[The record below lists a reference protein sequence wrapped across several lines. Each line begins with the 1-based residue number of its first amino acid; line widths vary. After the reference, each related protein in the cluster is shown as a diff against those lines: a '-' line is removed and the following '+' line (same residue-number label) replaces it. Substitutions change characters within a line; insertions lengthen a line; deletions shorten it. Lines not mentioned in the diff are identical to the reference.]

1 MSLDSKIN
9 FGDEVAAALED
20 DGAVVALE
28 SALIGGSTPYPRNL
42 EAVRMVES
50 AIRSEGAVPAM
61 IGVVAGR
68 LTVGMTTN
76 EQENF
81 AQSANKVIKAST
93 RDLPI
98 VLAQGA
104 HGATTVAATLL
115 CAGKAGIRVFA
126 GGAIGGVHRG
136 YADQFDISPDLD
148 EIARQ
153 DVAVVCTGAKAILDV
168 PNTIE
173 YLETRGVP
181 IVGFRIGDFP
191 AYYAG
196 TGIPVDG
203 RAESPREIADIMDAK
218 WSIGLPGGI
227 LVVNA
232 IPDGFALDPIE
243 TEKNISIALG
253 EAAQQRITGKEITGF
268 LLKRLFAQTEG
279 RALEAG
285 LAATQ
290 CNARLAARVAV
301 EYAVIAKNTKKVGNP
316 ADWLPAASP
325 LARVKNKRN

>member
-1 MSLDSKIN
+1 MLLEGKIK
-9 FGDEVAAALED
+9 FSDEVAASLI
-20 DGAVVALE
+20 DGGAIVALE
-28 SALIGGSTPYPRNL
+28 SALIGGGTPYPRNL
-42 EAVRMVES
+42 EVARAVES
-50 AIRSEGAVPAM
+50 AIRSEGAAPAM

-68 LTVGMTTN
+68 IAVGMTTD
-76 EQENF
+76 EQETF
-81 AQSANKVIKAST
+81 AQSANKVVKTST

-136 YADQFDISPDLD
+136 YADQLDISPDLD

-173 YLETRGVP
+173 YLETLGVP
-181 IVGFRIGDFP
+181 VIGFRIGDFP

-203 RAESPREIADIMDAK
+203 RAESPGEIADIMDTK
-218 WSIGLPGGI
+218 WSLGLPGGI
-227 LVVNA
+227 VVVNA
-232 IPDGFALDPIE
+232 IPDGFALDPQE
-243 TEKNISIALG
+243 TEKNIAIALG
-253 EAAQQRITGKEITGF
+253 EAAQQRVKGKAITGF

-285 LAATQ
+285 LAALQ
-290 CNARLAARVAV
+290 SNARLAARVAV
-301 EYAVIAKNTKKVGNP
+301 EYATIARAGTSATWRP
-316 ADWLPAASP
+316 ASP
-325 LARVKNKRN
+325 APARGKTKRS

>member
-1 MSLDSKIN
+1 MLLDGKIK
-9 FGDEVAAALED
+9 FGDEVAVALNNG
-20 DGAVVALE
+20 GAVVALE
-28 SALIGGSTPYPRNL
+28 SALISGSTPYPRNL
-42 EAVRMVES
+42 ETARAVES
-50 AIRSEGAVPAM
+50 AVRSEGAVPAM
-61 IGVVAGR
+61 IGVVAGC
-68 LTVGMTTN
+68 LTIGMTTD
-76 EQENF
+76 EQETF
-81 AQSANKVIKAST
+81 AESANRVVKAST

-104 HGATTVAATLL
+104 HGATTVSATLL
-115 CAGKAGIRVFA
+115 CASKAGIRVFA

-136 YADQFDISPDLD
+136 YADQLDISPDLD

-168 PNTIE
+168 SNTIE

-181 IVGFRIGDFP
+181 VIGYRIGDFP

-203 RAESPREIADIMDAK
+203 RAESPHEIADIMDTK
-218 WSIGLPGGI
+218 WSLGLPGGI

-232 IPDGFALDPIE
+232 IPDGFALDPKE
-243 TEKNISIALG
+243 TEKNIAVALG
-253 EAAQQRITGKEITGF
+253 EATQQRIKGKAITGF

-285 LAATQ
+285 LAAVQ
-290 CNARLAARVAV
+290 SNAHLAARVAV
-301 EYAVIAKNTKKVGNP
+301 EYAAIARNSAKTNGL
-316 ADWLPAASP
+316 AAWLPAASAP
-325 LARVKNKRN
+325 PRIKTKQG

>member
-1 MSLDSKIN
+1 MSLDGKIK
-9 FGDEVAAALED
+9 FGDEVAAALNNG
-20 DGAVVALE
+20 GAVVALE

-42 EAVRMVES
+42 EAARAVES
-50 AIRSEGAVPAM
+50 AVRSEGAIPAM

-68 LTVGMTTN
+68 LAVGMTTD
-76 EQENF
+76 EQEIF
-81 AQSANKVIKAST
+81 AKSANRVVKAST

-104 HGATTVAATLL
+104 YGATTVSATLL
-115 CAGKAGIRVFA
+115 CAGKTGIRVFA

-136 YADQFDISPDLD
+136 YADQLDISPDLD

-181 IVGFRIGDFP
+181 VIGFRIGDFP

-203 RAESPREIADIMDAK
+203 RAESPREIADIMVMK
-218 WSIGLPGGI
+218 WSLGLPGGI

-232 IPDGFALDPIE
+232 IPDGFALDPEE
-243 TEKNISIALG
+243 TEKNIAVALG
-253 EAAQQRITGKEITGF
+253 EAAQQRIKGKAITDF
-268 LLKRLFAQTEG
+268 LLQRLFTQTEG

-285 LAATQ
+285 LAAVQ
-290 CNARLAARVAV
+290 SNAHLAARVAV
-301 EYAVIAKNTKKVGNP
+301 EYAAIAKNAEK
-316 ADWLPAASP
+316 ASRSAAWLSAATAP
-325 LARVKNKRN
+325 ARVKTKRS